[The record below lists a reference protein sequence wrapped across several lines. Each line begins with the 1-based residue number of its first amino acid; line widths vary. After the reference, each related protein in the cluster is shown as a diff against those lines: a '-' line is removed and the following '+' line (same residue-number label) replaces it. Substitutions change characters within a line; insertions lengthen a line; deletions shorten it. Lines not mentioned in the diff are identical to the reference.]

1 MSLPRRSH
9 MLGPV
14 AYAERGR
21 CALPLHI
28 GLRAPGKEHGEID
41 LHHIGCSVASHAGSP
56 AVQPQGASAT
66 SPSRG
71 AADPAFLFRT
81 GANIQ
86 FSGSSACAARCRNRC
101 SWLLPAQFAITGTLR
116 WRLSMHLCSYR
127 RCALFAEAW
136 VFLLDFIT
144 LLSRFRHLICSALRK
159 VTVKNFFNE

>member
-56 AVQPQGASAT
+56 AVQPQGPLRRVRPEARQVQPACSG
-66 SPSRG
+66 RG
-71 AADPAFLFRT
+71 PIYSFPVLLLMRPDAANVAP
-81 GANIQ
+81 
-86 FSGSSACAARCRNRC
+86 GSC
-101 SWLLPAQFAITGTLR
+101 
-116 WRLSMHLCSYR
+116 
-127 RCALFAEAW
+127 
-136 VFLLDFIT
+136 
-144 LLSRFRHLICSALRK
+144 LLSLR
-159 VTVKNFFNE
+159 

>member
-1 MSLPRRSH
+1 MRSSFAYRFASPRK
-9 MLGPV
+9 G
-14 AYAERGR
+14 ARGNR
-21 CALPLHI
+21 P
-28 GLRAPGKEHGEID
+28 APHRLQRGQSRRI
-41 LHHIGCSVASHAGSP
+41 SGSTAP
-56 AVQPQGASAT
+56 GASAT

-71 AADPAFLFRT
+71 ASGPTCLFRT

-86 FSGSSACAARCRNRC
+86 FSGSSACTTRCRNRC

-116 WRLSMHLCSYR
+116 WRLSMVLCSYR
-127 RCALFAEAW
+127 RCALFAETW